1 MLRWAVAMLLL
12 ANLGFFAWTQGWLD
26 PLVGAPADS
35 EREPE
40 RVARQLRPEAVKLL
54 PAPAVAAAAACLE
67 AGPFAEAEAAAAQE
81 ALRAAGV
88 PTERWQLTAAGPA
101 QQLLRVERADA
112 ALQAQLQR
120 LKAPALGSGF
130 RPCAAGA
137 G

>member
-1 MLRWAVAMLLL
+1 MLRWAVAVLLL

-40 RVARQLRPEAVKLL
+40 RLARQLRPEAVKLL
-54 PAPAVAAAAACLE
+54 PARAASAAAACLE
-67 AGPFAEAEAAAAQE
+67 AGPFAEADAAGAQE
-81 ALRAAGV
+81 ALRTAGV
-88 PTERWQLTAAGPA
+88 PAERWQLMAAGSA
-101 QQLLRVERADA
+101 QSLLRIERADA
-112 ALQAQLQR
+112 ALQAQLQG
-120 LKAPALGSGF
+120 LKAPALGGGF